1 MIDMHLSE
9 INAIYDMKPGDVITV
24 SKADGVEVNDI
35 CYELMYEN
43 KVAKVEPHFAY
54 PEYIQIETTV
64 LPVQKHAA
72 ELLVRAHASKS
83 FIENEDHLV
92 RLKIDNHTFNLQ
104 SFKAAVYLAMKKYK
118 VSGSPF
124 VVFRDDTIELYI
136 KEVRF
141 DVTPY
146 VVELKDQPIVN
157 INVPTGVNRDTVR
170 TNIYRKAKELGIS
183 VKTSFQGRTMTIT
196 KKPEVTSEPGMTAAL
211 RAVNY
216 SKRFDAW
223 LNQLPY
229 DVPTAV
235 PELAGLT
242 VNEKGYAYIAALCS
256 RRKEGNFKVSKG
268 VVTRRSV
275 CLSKDKEDGRVCL
288 TINGERVFK
297 CKTRSVTGITGG
309 EHAEMHR
316 ILDERGLTGREYR

>member
-1 MIDMHLSE
+1 MIDIYLSE

-24 SKADGVEVNDI
+24 SRNDDVELNDI

-43 KVAKVEPHFAY
+43 KIAKVDPHFAY
-54 PEYIQIETTV
+54 PEYIQIEMAV
-64 LPVQKHAA
+64 LPVQKQAA
-72 ELLVRAHASKS
+72 ELLVRAHNSKS
-83 FIENEDHLV
+83 FKENEDHLV
-92 RLKIDNHTFNLQ
+92 RLKIEDHTFNLQ

-118 VSGSPF
+118 VPGSPF
-124 VVFRDDTIELYI
+124 VVFRGDTIELYI

-141 DVTPY
+141 DVTPH
-146 VVELKDQPIVN
+146 VAELKNLSMVN
-157 INVPTGVNRDTVR
+157 ITVPTGVNRDTVR
-170 TNIYRKAKELGIS
+170 TNVYRKAKEMGLS
-183 VKTSFQGRTMTIT
+183 VKTSFQGKTMTVT
-196 KKPEVTSEPGMTAAL
+196 RKQEVTGNTGEHAAL

-216 SKRFDAW
+216 SKKFDAW

-235 PELAGLT
+235 PEIAGLT
-242 VNEKGYAYIAALCS
+242 VNEKGHAYIAALCS

-309 EHAEMHR
+309 EHAEMHL
-316 ILDERGLTGREYR
+316 ILAERGLSGREYR